1 MKRAGEFS
9 HVCTCA
15 LYSSASRDSLRSSD
29 VALSQSGALSLVC
42 AFVAICQKH
51 SSPELTESVTEAV
64 AAMSRF
70 PALHQ
75 GLIMEGDALSLLA
88 PLCLED
94 FGIQRQEA
102 SLGVRVFST
111 QFLLQC
117 CSIVRCRNT
126 CSAVFVLRFNRVFC
140 DHCPAGDSAARVA
153 SFHY

>member
-1 MKRAGEFS
+1 MKRAGELS
-9 HVCTCA
+9 TCA
-15 LYSSASRDSLRSSD
+15 LYASASRDSLRSSD
-29 VALSQSGALSLVC
+29 VALSQSGALSLVR

-111 QFLLQC
+111 QFLL
-117 CSIVRCRNT
+117 
-126 CSAVFVLRFNRVFC
+126 
-140 DHCPAGDSAARVA
+140 
-153 SFHY
+153 